1 MRFHQLNR
9 NLKLLLWD
17 VSQNL
22 KQKVKIQQKNF

>member
-1 MRFHQLNR
+1 MRLHQFNR

-22 KQKVKIQQKNF
+22 KKKVKIQQKNF